1 MYPLDNAVFRV
12 SWTKRAWP
20 FLTTPTEKS
29 LNQLLIFLN
38 LYQHAKNQFLPSVHS
53 SDIVSFRVPST
64 NWPFLFLTILN
75 PKIFNHF
82 LICVNLCQHAKNQLI
97 SSIHSGDIVNSRVQR
112 PDCIGQTYFWPCSTK
127 KKFYRLLIF
136 GNLYQHAK
144 NYAVSSTCVGETVI

>member
-53 SDIVSFRVPST
+53 SDTVNFRVSST
-64 NWPFLFLTILN
+64 NWPFLFLTILT

-82 LICVNLCQHAKNQLI
+82 LICVNLCQHAKKSVNFICSFWYSQFQSPETRLHWPDLFLTMLNQKI
-97 SSIHSGDIVNSRVQR
+97 
-112 PDCIGQTYFWPCSTK
+112 
-127 KKFYRLLIF
+127 FYRLLIF
-136 GNLYQHAK
+136 VNLYQHAK
-144 NYAVSSTCVGETVI
+144 DGAVSSTCVGETAI